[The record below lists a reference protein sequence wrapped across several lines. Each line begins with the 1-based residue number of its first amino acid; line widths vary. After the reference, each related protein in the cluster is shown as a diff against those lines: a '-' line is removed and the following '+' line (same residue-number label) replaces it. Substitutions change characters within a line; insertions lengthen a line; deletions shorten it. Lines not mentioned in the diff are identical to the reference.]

1 MRRAKSVHLNCEEKE
16 CSKGCSWMVSL
27 DWNYIA
33 KATHVLDSMRDSKQV
48 VVFLADLLVEV
59 MTEVGIALFLLVHSG
74 Y

>member
-1 MRRAKSVHLNCEEKE
+1 
-16 CSKGCSWMVSL
+16 MVSL